1 MTDGKGRGARVA
13 VYTLSAIALVTM
25 ASAWAGTTVPGG
37 GQAKSDCY
45 VVLNASGSG
54 AFTAPSTVTCTD
66 GDPSCDQDGACND
79 SCTFRVRLCV
89 NQPGLPACVAPL
101 SLDSVKPGSLPPPG
115 LIGENCGSFVDK
127 TVQVR
132 TRRNRKRPGKLK
144 IKAQGKAPKGTKPRV
159 DKDTYVLVCQPRK
172 CGTPGTA
179 HLLQGATTPHS
190 AAALRHSSAGLSS
203 GNWYVSPDKIKIKLT
218 RINFAGATQQ
228 DSTDA
233 DLVDCVVT
241 YDRAAATL
249 APLLDCPFSIGPGT
263 YTSMNLFVDPTSE
276 VLISDATNGLYTD
289 PSAPTKLSSTAPAD
303 GAAFVPVTATL
314 GTAFQQFF
322 STPLVVTDQPVSLS
336 VVIDAVQT
344 VQLTS
349 SGGTPPTFGT
359 YFPAYVFPSIGGV
372 GKPQYYTSS
381 GTADTY
387 DDSTVL
393 ANIIRVYYEPNGA
406 PTYSLFQQRG
416 MSLMGCADG
425 AYGIGAHA
433 ADNRT
438 TPVNNDGSRPG
449 GWLGLDSTNTMCWV
463 YAGDQAFSTYSNYL
477 TMGKVPNIGDSTTL
491 RCAQTTSP
499 TPPSSGST
507 YASGCPPMTNQFVA
521 VPMTLVAD

>member
-1 MTDGKGRGARVA
+1 
-13 VYTLSAIALVTM
+13 
-25 ASAWAGTTVPGG
+25 
-37 GQAKSDCY
+37 
-45 VVLNASGSG
+45 
-54 AFTAPSTVTCTD
+54 
-66 GDPSCDQDGACND
+66 
-79 SCTFRVRLCV
+79 
-89 NQPGLPACVAPL
+89 
-101 SLDSVKPGSLPPPG
+101 
-115 LIGENCGSFVDK
+115 
-127 TVQVR
+127 
-132 TRRNRKRPGKLK
+132 
-144 IKAQGKAPKGTKPRV
+144 
-159 DKDTYVLVCQPRK
+159 
-172 CGTPGTA
+172 
-179 HLLQGATTPHS
+179 
-190 AAALRHSSAGLSS
+190 LRHSSAGLSS

-249 APLLDCPFSIGPGT
+249 VPLLDCPFSIAPGT
-263 YTSMNLFVDPTSE
+263 YTSMNLFVDPTAE

-349 SGGTPPTFGT
+349 SGGTAPMFGT

>member
-1 MTDGKGRGARVA
+1 MSGLKEAGGWMTDGKGRGAWVA

-45 VVLNASGSG
+45 VVLDASGMV
-54 AFTAPSTVTCTD
+54 ACRAPATVSCTD
-66 GDPSCDQDGACND
+66 GAPSCDQDGACND
-79 SCTFRVRLCV
+79 SSPFGVRLCV

-127 TVQVR
+127 TVRVR
-132 TRRNRKRPGKLK
+132 TRGKRKRPGKLK

-179 HLLQGATTPHS
+179 HLLQGATAPHS
-190 AAALRHSSAGLSS
+190 AAAFRHSSAGLSS
-203 GNWYVSPDKIKIKLT
+203 GNWYVSPDKIKVKLT

-228 DSTDA
+228 DSTGA

-249 APLLDCPFSIGPGT
+249 APLLDCPFSIAPGT
-263 YTSMNLFVDPTSE
+263 YTSMNLFVDPTAE

-289 PSAPTKLSSTAPAD
+289 PSVPTKLSSTAPVG
-303 GAAFVPVTATL
+303 GASFVPVTATL

-349 SGGTPPTFGT
+349 SGGTPLTFGT
-359 YFPAYVFPSIGGV
+359 YFPAYVFSSIGGV
-372 GKPQYYTSS
+372 GQPQYYTSS
-381 GTADTY
+381 GNAGTHEE
-387 DDSTVL
+387 L
-393 ANIIRVYYEPNGA
+393 A
-406 PTYSLFQQRG
+406 
-416 MSLMGCADG
+416 
-425 AYGIGAHA
+425 
-433 ADNRT
+433 
-438 TPVNNDGSRPG
+438 
-449 GWLGLDSTNTMCWV
+449 
-463 YAGDQAFSTYSNYL
+463 
-477 TMGKVPNIGDSTTL
+477 
-491 RCAQTTSP
+491 
-499 TPPSSGST
+499 PP
-507 YASGCPPMTNQFVA
+507 
-521 VPMTLVAD
+521 

>member
-1 MTDGKGRGARVA
+1 MSGLREAGGWRTDGRGRGAWVA
-13 VYTLSAIALVTM
+13 ACTLSAVALVIM

-45 VVLNASGSG
+45 VVLDANGSG
-54 AFTAPSTVTCTD
+54 AFTAPSTLTCAD
-66 GDPSCDQDGACND
+66 GDPSCAQAGPCND
-79 SCTFRVRLCV
+79 FCTFSVRLCAS
-89 NQPGLPACVAPL
+89 QPGLPPCVAPL

-115 LIGENCGSFVDK
+115 LMGENCGSFVDK

-132 TRRNRKRPGKLK
+132 TRGNRKRPGKLK

-179 HLLQGATTPHS
+179 GTAHLLQGATTPHS
-190 AAALRHSSAGLSS
+190 AATFRHSSAGLSS
-203 GNWYVSPDKIKIKLT
+203 GNWYVSPDKIKVKLT

-228 DSTDA
+228 DSTGA

-249 APLLDCPFSIGPGT
+249 APLLDCPFSIAPGT
-263 YTSMNLFVDPTSE
+263 YTSMNLFVDPTAE

-289 PSAPTKLSSTAPAD
+289 PSVPTKLSSTAPAG
-303 GAAFVPVTATL
+303 GASFVSVTATL

-349 SGGTPPTFGT
+349 SGGT
-359 YFPAYVFPSIGGV
+359 
-372 GKPQYYTSS
+372 
-381 GTADTY
+381 
-387 DDSTVL
+387 
-393 ANIIRVYYEPNGA
+393 
-406 PTYSLFQQRG
+406 
-416 MSLMGCADG
+416 
-425 AYGIGAHA
+425 
-433 ADNRT
+433 
-438 TPVNNDGSRPG
+438 
-449 GWLGLDSTNTMCWV
+449 
-463 YAGDQAFSTYSNYL
+463 
-477 TMGKVPNIGDSTTL
+477 
-491 RCAQTTSP
+491 
-499 TPPSSGST
+499 
-507 YASGCPPMTNQFVA
+507 
-521 VPMTLVAD
+521 

>member
-1 MTDGKGRGARVA
+1 MSGLKEAGGWMTDGKGRGARVA

-45 VVLNASGSG
+45 VVLDASGSG

-132 TRRNRKRPGKLK
+132 TRGNRKRPGKLK

-249 APLLDCPFSIGPGT
+249 APLLDCPFSIGQ
-263 YTSMNLFVDPTSE
+263 SS
-276 VLISDATNGLYTD
+276 NGANVAAARSYVTTQSTR
-289 PSAPTKLSSTAPAD
+289 SASVESCCVAPAK
-303 GAAFVPVTATL
+303 L
-314 GTAFQQFF
+314 MR
-322 STPLVVTDQPVSLS
+322 VSLILILS
-336 VVIDAVQT
+336 GETYQFPLESPADECLNAAAECGVV
-344 VQLTS
+344 
-349 SGGTPPTFGT
+349 
-359 YFPAYVFPSIGGV
+359 
-372 GKPQYYTSS
+372 
-381 GTADTY
+381 
-387 DDSTVL
+387 
-393 ANIIRVYYEPNGA
+393 A
-406 PTYSLFQQRG
+406 P
-416 MSLMGCADG
+416 C
-425 AYGIGAHA
+425 
-433 ADNRT
+433 
-438 TPVNNDGSRPG
+438 
-449 GWLGLDSTNTMCWV
+449 
-463 YAGDQAFSTYSNYL
+463 
-477 TMGKVPNIGDSTTL
+477 K
-491 RCAQTTSP
+491 RCA
-499 TPPSSGST
+499 
-507 YASGCPPMTNQFVA
+507 
-521 VPMTLVAD
+521 VPGVPHFRGWHTRT

>member
-1 MTDGKGRGARVA
+1 MSGLKEAGGWMMDGRGRGAWVA
-13 VYTLSAIALVTM
+13 VCTLSAVALVIM

-45 VVLNASGSG
+45 VVLDASGSG
-54 AFTAPSTVTCTD
+54 GFTAPSTVTCTD
-66 GDPSCDQDGACND
+66 GGPSFDQDGACNAV
-79 SCTFRVRLCV
+79 CTFRVRLCV
-89 NQPGLPACVAPL
+89 IQPGLPACVAPL

-179 HLLQGATTPHS
+179 HLLQGAT
-190 AAALRHSSAGLSS
+190 
-203 GNWYVSPDKIKIKLT
+203 
-218 RINFAGATQQ
+218 
-228 DSTDA
+228 
-233 DLVDCVVT
+233 
-241 YDRAAATL
+241 
-249 APLLDCPFSIGPGT
+249 
-263 YTSMNLFVDPTSE
+263 
-276 VLISDATNGLYTD
+276 
-289 PSAPTKLSSTAPAD
+289 
-303 GAAFVPVTATL
+303 
-314 GTAFQQFF
+314 
-322 STPLVVTDQPVSLS
+322 TPLVVTDQPVSLS

-463 YAGDQAFSTYSNYL
+463 YAGDQTFSTYSNYL

>member
-1 MTDGKGRGARVA
+1 
-13 VYTLSAIALVTM
+13 
-25 ASAWAGTTVPGG
+25 
-37 GQAKSDCY
+37 
-45 VVLNASGSG
+45 
-54 AFTAPSTVTCTD
+54 
-66 GDPSCDQDGACND
+66 
-79 SCTFRVRLCV
+79 
-89 NQPGLPACVAPL
+89 
-101 SLDSVKPGSLPPPG
+101 
-115 LIGENCGSFVDK
+115 
-127 TVQVR
+127 
-132 TRRNRKRPGKLK
+132 
-144 IKAQGKAPKGTKPRV
+144 
-159 DKDTYVLVCQPRK
+159 
-172 CGTPGTA
+172 
-179 HLLQGATTPHS
+179 
-190 AAALRHSSAGLSS
+190 
-203 GNWYVSPDKIKIKLT
+203 
-218 RINFAGATQQ
+218 
-228 DSTDA
+228 
-233 DLVDCVVT
+233 
-241 YDRAAATL
+241 
-249 APLLDCPFSIGPGT
+249 
-263 YTSMNLFVDPTSE
+263 MNLFVDPTAE

-289 PSAPTKLSSTAPAD
+289 PSVPTKLSSTAPAG
-303 GAAFVPVTATL
+303 GASFVPVTATL

-349 SGGTPPTFGT
+349 SGGAPPTFGT
-359 YFPAYVFPSIGGV
+359 YFPAYVFSSIGGV

-425 AYGIGAHA
+425 AYGIGAYA

-438 TPVNNDGSRPG
+438 TPINNDGSRPG

-507 YASGCPPMTNQFVA
+507 YASGCPPMTNQLVA